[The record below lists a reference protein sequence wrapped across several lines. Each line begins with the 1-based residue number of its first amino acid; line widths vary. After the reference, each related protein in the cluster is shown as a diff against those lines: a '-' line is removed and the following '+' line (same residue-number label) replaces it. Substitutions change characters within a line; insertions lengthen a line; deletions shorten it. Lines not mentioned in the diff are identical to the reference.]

1 MVMEEL
7 NAKRLHAGFSWQL
20 ILSYSCVY
28 NDEGSQGVPLHSEC
42 VFDIDILRKVIIPGM
57 VVSVLQDIFQQ
68 NIFACFL
75 TQTEKTLSAV
85 AYGGS
90 EFCLSHSGSRSSCNF
105 LIKVNFSFSFI
116 LRGSLL
122 TFGLHSLCC
131 VVLCWFDLCV
141 CCMTLRT
148 PTSVVRS
155 LF

>member
-68 NIFACFL
+68 NIFATNPCM
-75 TQTEKTLSAV
+75 
-85 AYGGS
+85 
-90 EFCLSHSGSRSSCNF
+90 LSHTNRKNTVCSGYM
-105 LIKVNFSFSFI
+105 V
-116 LRGSLL
+116 
-122 TFGLHSLCC
+122 
-131 VVLCWFDLCV
+131 DLN
-141 CCMTLRT
+141 
-148 PTSVVRS
+148 SV
-155 LF
+155 